1 MDNKQLL
8 ISKINSLKMKLE
20 ASRKDIES
28 GKIYDTN
35 LEAFIKKCFIY
46 VYDVER
52 KINILSDD
60 TIKKV
65 ISDIDNAINLVEK
78 YKKNNVNNIEKYYH
92 VTISKYVVK
101 EVLCDDIDLG
111 YDEREKLCSDNN
123 ILIEDYITNRFLFIT
138 SEQLVDRHCFMIVAV
153 DDGKGLHELITGKT
167 LKKWEEFKNYNE
179 DYLYYES
186 LEPVSKEEVA
196 ENLADLINSKER
208 IGKYKEELN
217 KKIIKYKD
225 KHVKKIEKEQEGT
238 YKKEE
243 AKRKQLKNMQSL
255 DSFRKNK

>member
-20 ASRKDIES
+20 ASRKDIEL
-28 GKIYDTN
+28 GKIHDTDV
-35 LEAFIKKCFIY
+35 EAIIKKCFLI

-52 KINILSDD
+52 KINNLSDD
-60 TIKKV
+60 TIQKV
-65 ISDIDNAINLVEK
+65 ISDIDSAINVVEN
-78 YKKNNVNNIEKYYH
+78 YKKNNVNKTEEYYQ
-92 VTISKYVVK
+92 VTISKYLK
-101 EVLCDDIDLG
+101 DELYTDDSGLLS
-111 YDEREKLCSDNN
+111 YREKLCSDNK
-123 ILIEDYITNRFLFIT
+123 IYIEDYITNRFLFIT
-138 SEQLVDRHCFMIVAV
+138 SEQFVGGYQFMIVAV

-196 ENLADLINSKER
+196 ENLADLINSERR
-208 IGKYKEELN
+208 IGKYKEELD

-225 KHVKKIEKEQEGT
+225 KNVKKIEKEQEET

-243 AKRKQLKNMQSL
+243 AKRKQLKNMQLL
-255 DSFRKNK
+255 DSYRKNK